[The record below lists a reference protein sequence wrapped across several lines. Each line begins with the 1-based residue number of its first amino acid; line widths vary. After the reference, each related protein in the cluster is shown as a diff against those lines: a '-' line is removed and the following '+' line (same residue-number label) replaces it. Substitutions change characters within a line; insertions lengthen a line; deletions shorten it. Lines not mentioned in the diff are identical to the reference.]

1 MSSEIVKDLRTELK
15 EKSKSEV
22 RKSFNRFFKKEE
34 EIKCYGL
41 KSGEVRVISQ
51 KYYKKIKD
59 LPKEKIFE
67 LCENLLSSGYT
78 EETFIA
84 SSWCYKLKN
93 FFTESDFELF
103 KNWVDKYIDNW
114 AKCDSFC
121 CRNVGALIEKYP
133 DCARKLKKWAKS
145 KNKWLMRASAVSLI
159 NVAKKGKY
167 LEEIFEIC
175 DILLVEKEDLVQKG
189 YGWLLKVS
197 SKKNEDKVFEYV
209 LLRKD
214 KMPKTSLR
222 YAIENM
228 PSDRKK
234 LLMEK

>member
-22 RKSFNRFFKKEE
+22 KKSFNRFFKKEE

-41 KSGEVRVISQ
+41 KSEEVRVISQ

-78 EETFIA
+78 EETFTA

-93 FFTESDFELF
+93 SFTKSDFELF
-103 KNWVDKYIDNW
+103 ENWIDKYIDNW

-121 CRNVGALIEKYP
+121 SRNVGALIEKYP
-133 DCARKLKKWAKS
+133 NYAKRLKEWAKS
-145 KNKWLMRASAVSLI
+145 KNKWLKRASAVSLI
-159 NVAKKGKY
+159 NTAKRGDF

-175 DILLVEKEDLVQKG
+175 DILLIEKEDLVQKG

-214 KMPKTSLR
+214 KMPRTSLR

-228 PSDRKK
+228 PPDRKK
-234 LLMEK
+234 LLIEK

>member
-22 RKSFNRFFKKEE
+22 RKSFNGFFKKEE
-34 EIKCYGL
+34 KIKCYGL
-41 KSGEVRVISQ
+41 KSEEIRVISQ

-93 FFTESDFELF
+93 SFTKSDFELF
-103 KNWVDKYIDNW
+103 ENWIDKYIDNW

-121 CRNVGALIEKYP
+121 SRNVGALIEKYP
-133 DCARKLKKWAKS
+133 NYAKRLKEWAKS
-145 KNKWLMRASAVSLI
+145 KNKWLKRASAVSLI
-159 NVAKKGKY
+159 NTAKKGDF

-175 DILLVEKEDLVQKG
+175 DILLVEKEELVQKG

-214 KMPKTSLR
+214 KMPRTSLR

-228 PSDRKK
+228 PPDKK
-234 LLMEK
+234 RLLIKK